1 MDTTALLRVASIAMK
16 GPCAPTMTSIPR
28 ITRRLAGAALAATA
42 ALAPMV
48 TPAANAAP
56 NGNIVTLGDSYTANP
71 DQVRNT
77 LRDVPIKPVQDYVW
91 NYPSQEGCLQAPM
104 NWPRRLGAIEG
115 APVADWSC
123 TAETSRTMLYRLD
136 KAIAKGDVNRNTRA
150 VVIAAGMND
159 FGGFGIAQG
168 MQPWNLVQM
177 QQVMNDNIRIAKEK
191 VQAHAP
197 GAKIIL
203 AGMIAAA
210 DPKAPNMFCPVNVIP
225 DMPGGFPL
233 PALAAT
239 EAANEHRQRVAAAV
253 NGIEFVPMRME
264 TKNNSTCAQDKYRY
278 VNGGIDTTVPGGVT
292 MSLHPSDAGNAF
304 IAQRLSHFV

>member
-1 MDTTALLRVASIAMK
+1 MKLIKSVAR
-16 GPCAPTMTSIPR
+16 CV
-28 ITRRLAGAALAATA
+28 AGVALAAG
-42 ALAPMV
+42 LISAPV
-48 TPAANAAP
+48 ANAAP

-77 LRDVPIKPVQDYVW
+77 LRDIPIQPVQDYVW

-123 TAETSRTMLYRLD
+123 TAETSRTMLFRLD
-136 KAIAKGDVNRNTRA
+136 KAIAEGDVNRNTRA

-168 MQPWNLVQM
+168 MQPWNPVQV

-197 GAKIIL
+197 QAKIIL
-203 AGMIAAA
+203 SGMIAAS

-225 DMPGGFPL
+225 NMPGGFPL

-239 EAANEHRQRVAAAV
+239 EAANENRQRIAAAA

-304 IAQRLSHFV
+304 IAERLSHFI

>member
-1 MDTTALLRVASIAMK
+1 MKLIKSVAR
-16 GPCAPTMTSIPR
+16 CV
-28 ITRRLAGAALAATA
+28 AGVALAAGLTS
-42 ALAPMV
+42 APV
-48 TPAANAAP
+48 ANAAP
-56 NGNIVTLGDSYTANP
+56 TGNIVTLGDSYTANP

-77 LRDVPIKPVQDYVW
+77 LRDIPIQPVQDYVW

-168 MQPWNLVQM
+168 MQPWNPVQM

-197 GAKIIL
+197 GAKVIL
-203 AGMIAAA
+203 TGMIAAA

-239 EAANEHRQRVAAAV
+239 EAANENRQRVAART

-278 VNGGIDTTVPGGVT
+278 VNGAIDTTVPGGVT

-304 IAQRLSHFV
+304 IAERLSRFI